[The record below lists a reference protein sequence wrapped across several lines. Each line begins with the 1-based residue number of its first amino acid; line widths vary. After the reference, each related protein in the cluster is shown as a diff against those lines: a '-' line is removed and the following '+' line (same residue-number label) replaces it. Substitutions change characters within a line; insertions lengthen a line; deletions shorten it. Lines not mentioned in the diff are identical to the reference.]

1 MADAVE
7 FRGCDN
13 LVFAEITADS
23 SSAYTAGNVTVLAP
37 VAEVS
42 KTISSN
48 SETHYY
54 DNVGMITIRA
64 EGTDEVTLTVPVLDL
79 TTLATLTGKVVDTT
93 TGAFLDGAP
102 TEKYFAVGYRLKLTD
117 GTYRYVWRLK
127 GTFGFPDEDSET
139 ESDSVNTNNQSL
151 VFTGVQTIHE
161 FTNGGGA
168 GVAGRVRAVVIDER
182 DGKCSMLDEFFDAV
196 QTPDTISALV

>member
-1 MADAVE
+1 M
-7 FRGCDN
+7 
-13 LVFAEITADS
+13 
-23 SSAYTAGNVTVLAP
+23 
-37 VAEVS
+37 
-42 KTISSN
+42 
-48 SETHYY
+48 
-54 DNVGMITIRA
+54 
-64 EGTDEVTLTVPVLDL
+64 
-79 TTLATLTGKVVDTT
+79 VDTT

-182 DGKCSMLDEFFDAV
+182 DGKCSKLDEFFDAV